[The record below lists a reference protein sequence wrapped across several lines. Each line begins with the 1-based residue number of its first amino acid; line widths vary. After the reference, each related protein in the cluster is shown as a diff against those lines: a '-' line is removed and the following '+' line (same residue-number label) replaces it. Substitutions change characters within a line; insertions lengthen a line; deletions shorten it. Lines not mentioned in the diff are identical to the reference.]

1 MVAKTKNQNL
11 DRLFSRKY
19 TVVPRGPYSSSSSL
33 CQRSVGQITGKHP
46 LPFNQRE
53 DQTPTHYPQ
62 NKSSIDKALCEH
74 YIHCQVAENSAKY
87 LKRDRKKATNFGLEH
102 FCLSFYLLFWKNTQF
117 FGTANFLGFGK
128 NFTRFVREAMMRPGN
143 SAQVHKWGS
152 WKIYIRVSWFS
163 WNKKLILYNKIHFW
177 YLFLCFCVL
186 PFIRTTIFLVFT
198 A

>member
-1 MVAKTKNQNL
+1 MYKTWPDQEGLVNEERMPSPTCSHCPPLEMQISKRMQKRKFRILVQMVAKTKNQNL

-102 FCLSFYLLFWKNTQF
+102 FCLSFYLLF
-117 FGTANFLGFGK
+117 
-128 NFTRFVREAMMRPGN
+128 
-143 SAQVHKWGS
+143 
-152 WKIYIRVSWFS
+152 
-163 WNKKLILYNKIHFW
+163 
-177 YLFLCFCVL
+177 
-186 PFIRTTIFLVFT
+186 
-198 A
+198 